1 MISLKILFFAVAASL
16 AALMIFAA
24 IQYGLYDRAEVFHA
38 WNTTPLTC
46 IKPWWLPLAEVLLS
60 TQHVGFVL

>member
-46 IKPWWLPLAEVLLS
+46 IKPWWLP
-60 TQHVGFVL
+60 